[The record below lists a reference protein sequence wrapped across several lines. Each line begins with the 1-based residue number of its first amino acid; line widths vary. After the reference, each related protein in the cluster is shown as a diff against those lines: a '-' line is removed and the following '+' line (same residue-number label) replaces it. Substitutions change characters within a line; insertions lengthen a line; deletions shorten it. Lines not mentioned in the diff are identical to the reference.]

1 MMAGYVKKAMSYLGM
16 TDVVDDDDEL
26 MNDSSTGELTGLDS
40 DDAVMP
46 ITASD
51 VDTSAS
57 STGSN
62 SHPFP
67 NRGVDRIVTFHP
79 KEYKDADKVGRA
91 LRDGVPVVLNLTGV
105 PGPVARRILDFA
117 AGVDFGV
124 SGSIE
129 RVTPTVFLLSPAQ
142 VNINA
147 PESADGASDL
157 F

>member
-1 MMAGYVKKAMSYLGM
+1 MAGYMKRAMSYLGM
-16 TDVVDDDDEL
+16 SDVVDEDDESV
-26 MNDSSTGELTGLDS
+26 NDSVEDDLADFDS
-40 DDAVMP
+40 DDTVMP
-46 ITASD
+46 IASGE
-51 VDTSAS
+51 VDSSAGS
-57 STGSN
+57 ARSN

-67 NRGVDRIVTFHP
+67 SRGVDRIATFHP

-105 PGPVARRILDFA
+105 PGPTARRILDFA

-142 VNINA
+142 VDINA
-147 PESADGASDL
+147 PEPADDAADL

>member
-1 MMAGYVKKAMSYLGM
+1 MAGYMKKAMSYLGM
-16 TDVVDDDDEL
+16 ADVVDDDDEL
-26 MNDSSTGELTGLDS
+26 IDDSSTDDLTGFDS

-46 ITASD
+46 IASGEGEGP
-51 VDTSAS
+51 AS
-57 STGSN
+57 GTGSN

-67 NRGVDRIVTFHP
+67 SRGVDRIVTFHP

-147 PESADGASDL
+147 SESADGAADL
-157 F
+157 Y